1 MGRAEPTRCE
11 SRDLL
16 GNLDFAGIS
25 SPHVY
30 RFRRLSAD
38 IAPAMQ
44 LRGIR
49 WAHVEH
55 QRRELSVA
63 PYCDDS
69 LFKRRKRMKNFGW
82 FLLAAGAVAIG
93 SMAISLAPD
102 IARYV
107 KIRSM

>member
-1 MGRAEPTRCE
+1 MRLP
-11 SRDLL
+11 
-16 GNLDFAGIS
+16 
-25 SPHVY
+25 VY
-30 RFRRLSAD
+30 RFQRYPQTF
-38 IAPAMQ
+38 APATQ

-49 WAHVEH
+49 WPHVAHP
-55 QRRELSVA
+55 RRELSVA